1 MLPPSPCV
9 TVLFPPVLSFLPSPF
24 SGGPGAST
32 HVEILGNQEML
43 ADLLLIASGRAEDM
57 GDIVHSDIRGIAAR
71 IPWDELG
78 GNDEGVE

>member
-1 MLPPSPCV
+1 
-9 TVLFPPVLSFLPSPF
+9 
-24 SGGPGAST
+24 
-32 HVEILGNQEML
+32 ML